1 MSEDV
6 FIPHTDTNLKMNLD
20 SHTIITVAPH
30 FYSAKTERVLMWKL
44 VLLYSTVLTI
54 NSKVL
59 FVTFCSILNL
69 PLTSYFQLVIF

>member
-1 MSEDV
+1 MTEDV
-6 FIPHTDTNLKMNLD
+6 FIPHTHTNLKMKLD
-20 SHTIITVAPH
+20 SHTVITAAPH

-44 VLLYSTVLTI
+44 VLLCSTILTP